1 MRPDSAVTALP
12 APLGERARLPA
23 MDVLRGLALLG
34 IALMNLEGF
43 AGPPASMGTG
53 VDPALS
59 GADRWV
65 DAAIYVLVQGKFIA
79 LFSLLFGAG
88 FAGLAV
94 RAEREGWAL
103 GPVWLRRCAGLL
115 LIGLAHAL
123 LVWSGDILVTY
134 ALCGLLLLAFR
145 EVIGGVLAWIG
156 VALFLVPAG
165 LMLGVAAMGVSLAH
179 DPAWQ
184 QALHEQAV
192 HAQAQAQTQIG
203 AYAHGDYLAATH
215 QRLEDFVSN
224 LQVLPLYGSQ
234 VFGLFLIGG
243 WLGGVLA
250 EPARHT
256 RALQAMRWIALPL
269 GLGAMGLAVWLAPWI
284 GPGRTDARTCLGAA
298 LASAAS
304 LPICLGYVAWTLRWL
319 QGRPSLTGLCAALA
333 ATGRLALSNYLLQS
347 LVFTMLF
354 YGYGFGAFGLARR
367 WQLPLAL
374 ALFALQLV
382 LSRWW
387 QKRGLPGPAE
397 WALRALA
404 YARPPHRAGQR

>member
-1 MRPDSAVTALP
+1 MRVKPAVTTLP
-12 APLGERARLPA
+12 APLGEGARLPA
-23 MDVLRGLALLG
+23 MDVLRGIALLG
-34 IALMNLEGF
+34 ILLMNLEGF
-43 AGPPASMGTG
+43 AGPPASMASG

-88 FAGLAV
+88 FAGLAA

-103 GPVWLRRCAGLL
+103 APVWLRRCAGLL

-123 LVWSGDILVTY
+123 LVWSDDILVTY
-134 ALCGLLLLAFR
+134 ALCGLLLLGFR
-145 EVIGGVLAWIG
+145 EVVGGVLAWIG
-156 VALFLVPAG
+156 VTLFLVPAAM
-165 LMLGVAAMGVSLAH
+165 MLGVAAMGASLAQ

-192 HAQAQAQTQIG
+192 HAQAQVQAQIG
-203 AYAHGDYLAATH
+203 AYAHGDFLVATR
-215 QRLEDFVSN
+215 QRLHDFVAT
-224 LQVLPLYGSQ
+224 LQVLPFNGAQ
-234 VFGLFLIGG
+234 IFGLFLIGG
-243 WLGGVLA
+243 WLGGVIA
-250 EPARHT
+250 EPSRHA
-256 RALQAMRWIALPL
+256 RALRAMRWIALPL
-269 GLGAMGLAVWLAPWI
+269 GLAAMGLAVWLAPWI
-284 GPGRTDARTCLGAA
+284 GPGRADPRTCLGGA

-319 QGRPSLTGLCAALA
+319 QARPAPGGLRAALA

-347 LVFTMLF
+347 LLCTALF
-354 YGYGFGAFGLARR
+354 YGYGLGAFGLARR

-374 ALFALQLV
+374 GVFALQLG

-387 QKRGLPGPAE
+387 IARGRVGPAE
-397 WALRALA
+397 WVLRTLT
-404 YARPPHRAGQR
+404 YARPLRRAGH